1 MDEPLLIAE
10 NLNKSYSRSG
20 GPFRARSAPKP
31 ALIDASLRLD
41 RGEIIGVVGESGSG
55 KTTLARCVALLDRP
69 DSGRV
74 VFKGDDLTALS
85 GAALRTRRRY
95 IQTIFQDPYASLNP
109 RMRIGDALEEVIRFH
124 RLVGRAD
131 VSTRV
136 KKLLN
141 QVGLPSSAA
150 SAYPAAFSGGQR
162 QRICIARALAAEPEI
177 LIADEPVSA
186 LDVSI
191 QAQVVNLLLDLR
203 QQLQSRRFRKAN
215 PSRMPSM
222 PIRANSSTQ
231 SRGWKTCVPPKGR
244 VGLDRNGSRLRN
256 CVERR
261 TLGRNHAHGARIR
274 THIFVRPRNGT
285 SNRLEVLMAV
295 EINRGFSSVAVWSMS
310 LQYCNISTL

>member
-109 RMRIGDALEEVIRFH
+109 RMRIGDALEEE
-124 RLVGRAD
+124 
-131 VSTRV
+131 
-136 KKLLN
+136 
-141 QVGLPSSAA
+141 
-150 SAYPAAFSGGQR
+150 R

-203 QQLQSRRFRKAN
+203 QQLQLSIIFIGHDLQLVNFIAPRVIIMLGGRIVETIPEGKSLSDAEHAYTRELLDA
-215 PSRMPSM
+215 
-222 PIRANSSTQ
+222 
-231 SRGWKTCVPPKGR
+231 VP
-244 VGLDRNGSRLRN
+244 
-256 CVERR
+256 
-261 TLGRNHAHGARIR
+261 
-274 THIFVRPRNGT
+274 
-285 SNRLEVLMAV
+285 RLENLRPP
-295 EINRGFSSVAVWSMS
+295 EGEGR
-310 LQYCNISTL
+310 T